1 MSLRTL
7 RFLTAGESHGPM
19 LVGILEGLPAGVPID
34 FARVDADLKRRMAGY
49 GRGKRMKIES
59 DTARFVGGIRL
70 GETLGSPIAWLIE
83 NRDWVNWKQVMS
95 VAPLAGGA
103 VAESGNTP
111 GPVEARRIT
120 RPRPGH
126 ADLAG
131 GLKYDRADL
140 RDILERA
147 SARETA
153 SRVAA
158 GAVARQFL
166 ECLGIRVASHVTRIG
181 PAARADSYETV
192 SFEAALNVESSPV
205 RCADPAVADAM
216 IAAIDDAHNQ
226 LETLGGAFEVI
237 AAGVPVGLGSHVQ
250 WDRRLEARLG
260 HALLSIQA
268 QKGVEIGPAAWCA
281 AQPGSKVHDPILR
294 TAKERFTRPSNK
306 AGGTEGGMTYGGE
319 LRLTVYMKPLATLRQ
334 PLPSVDIESGEAVD
348 AVVQRS
354 DVCAVPAAAVVGEAM
369 VALVLADAC
378 LEKFGGDSLRETKR
392 NYEGYLAQIAL
403 YPQG

>member
-34 FARVDADLKRRMAGY
+34 CERVDADLKRRMAGY

-59 DTARFVGGIRL
+59 DVARFVGGVRL
-70 GETLGSPIAWLIE
+70 GETIGSPIAWLIE
-83 NRDWVNWKQVMS
+83 NRDWVNWQQVMS
-95 VAPLAGGA
+95 SAPTESGG
-103 VAESGNTP
+103 VAESGNAP
-111 GPVEARRIT
+111 GTVEARRIT

-131 GLKYDRADL
+131 GLKYDRKDL

-166 ECLGIRVASHVTRIG
+166 ECLGIKVASHVTRIG
-181 PAARADSYETV
+181 AAARAESAPPV
-192 SFEAALNVESSPV
+192 SFAAALAVDESPV
-205 RCADPAVADAM
+205 RCADADVAEAM
-216 IAAIDDAHNQ
+216 VAAIDSAHND
-226 LETLGGAFEVI
+226 LETLGGTFEII

-281 AQPGSKVHDPILR
+281 SQPGSRAHDAILPG
-294 TAKERFTRPSNK
+294 ASERFARPSNK

-334 PLPSVDIESGEAVD
+334 PLPSVDIESGEPVD

-378 LEKFGGDSLRETKR
+378 LEKFGGDSLRETRR
-392 NYEGYLAQIAL
+392 NYEGYLQQMAN
-403 YPQG
+403 YPER

>member
-34 FARVDADLKRRMAGY
+34 FERVDADLKRRMAGY

-70 GETLGSPIAWLIE
+70 GETLGSPIAWLVE
-83 NRDWVNWKQVMS
+83 NRDWVNWQEVMGA
-95 VAPLAGGA
+95 APATGGG
-103 VAESGNTP
+103 VAESGNRP

-131 GLKYDRADL
+131 GLKYDRSDL

-166 ECLGIRVASHVTRIG
+166 ECLGVQVASHVTRIG
-181 PAARADSYETV
+181 PATYPESAESVPFA
-192 SFEAALNVESSPV
+192 AALAVEESPV
-205 RCADPAVADAM
+205 RCSDTNVADAM
-216 IAAIDDAHNQ
+216 IAAIDDAHNE
-226 LETLGGAFEVI
+226 LDSLGGTFEVI

-268 QKGVEIGPAAWCA
+268 QKGVEIGPAVWCA
-281 AQPGSKVHDPILR
+281 TQPGSRAHDPILSTDR
-294 TAKERFTRPSNK
+294 DRFARPSNK

-319 LRLTVYMKPLATLRQ
+319 LRLTVHMKPLATLRQ
-334 PLPSVDIESGEAVD
+334 PLPSVDIESGEPVA

-378 LEKFGGDSLRETKR
+378 IEKFGGDSLRETKR
-392 NYEGYLAQIAL
+392 NYEGYLEQVAR
-403 YPQG
+403 YPGD

>member
-1 MSLRTL
+1 MSLRML

-19 LVGILEGLPAGVPID
+19 LVGILEGLPAGIPVD
-34 FARVDADLKRRMAGY
+34 LERVDAELKRRMAGY

-59 DTARFVGGIRL
+59 DTARFVGGIRH
-70 GETLGSPIAWLIE
+70 GETLGGPIGWLIE
-83 NRDWVNWKQVMS
+83 NRDWVNWRDVMGS
-95 VAPLAGGA
+95 APADGGG
-103 VAESGNTP
+103 VAESGNSPAPADT
-111 GPVEARRIT
+111 RRIT

-131 GLKYDRADL
+131 GIKYDRTDL
-140 RDILERA
+140 RDVLERA

-153 SRVAA
+153 GRVAA
-158 GAVARQFL
+158 GALARQFV
-166 ECLGIRVASHVTRIG
+166 EALGIRVTSHVTRIG
-181 PAARADSYETV
+181 PAALPADADPV
-192 SFEAALNVESSPV
+192 PFAAALGVDGSPV
-205 RCADPAVADAM
+205 RCADDATADAM
-216 IAAIDDAHNQ
+216 IAAIDTAHNN

-237 AAGVPVGLGSHVQ
+237 ANGLPIGLGSHVQ

-268 QKGVEIGPAAWCA
+268 QKGVEIGPAAWSA
-281 AQPGSKVHDPILR
+281 GQPGSQVQDPILSDS
-294 TAKERFTRPSNK
+294 EGRFRRPTNN

-392 NYEGYLAQIAL
+392 NFRGYQAQVAA
-403 YPQG
+403 YPER

>member
-34 FARVDADLKRRMAGY
+34 FARVDADLRRRMAGH

-70 GETLGSPIAWLIE
+70 GETLGSPVAWLIE
-83 NRDWVNWKQVMS
+83 NRDWVNWQQVMS
-95 VAPLAGGA
+95 VAPTGSGG

-111 GPVEARRIT
+111 GPVETRRIT

-181 PAARADSYETV
+181 PAAYAESADAV
-192 SFEAALNVESSPV
+192 PFDAAVAVEESPV
-205 RCADPAVADAM
+205 RCVDTAVAKAM
-216 IAAIDDAHNQ
+216 IDAIDEAHNE
-226 LETLGGAFEVI
+226 LETLGGTFEVI
-237 AAGVPVGLGSHVQ
+237 AAEVPTGLGSHVQ

-281 AQPGSKVHDPILR
+281 TQPGSRAHDPILSD
-294 TAKERFTRPSNK
+294 EHDRFARPSNH
-306 AGGTEGGMTYGGE
+306 AGGTEGGMTCGSE
-319 LRLTVYMKPLATLRQ
+319 LRLTVHMKPLATLRQ
-334 PLPSVDIESGEAVD
+334 PLPSVDIETGEAVD

-392 NYEGYLAQIAL
+392 NYEGYLEQMAR
-403 YPQG
+403 YPEH